1 MWYCTCISPT
11 CPCSNVSVFCFFF
24 HYSRSHIN
32 TFGGFCSHICPLLPR
47 LWCAHLFSSPASRC
61 WVVMFISLPP
71 LPSFFLSFFLYVSV
85 CACLSIAAGSMRE
98 EAITAAHKGTGWRN
112 KKKVHKAN
120 SSNPLWVVNSDL
132 LPIFNL
138 WSVFK
143 QANSERKT
151 VAVGRHWRLHF
162 IRVKTRW
169 L

>member
-85 CACLSIAAGSMRE
+85 CACLSIAAGSIRE

-112 KKKVHKAN
+112 KKKCTRQTAPIPSELSTLIFSP
-120 SSNPLWVVNSDL
+120 SSTSGVFLNRQTVSGKL
-132 LPIFNL
+132 LPLEDTDVSI
-138 WSVFK
+138 S
-143 QANSERKT
+143 SE
-151 VAVGRHWRLHF
+151 
-162 IRVKTRW
+162 
-169 L
+169 